1 MNGTFSV
8 LDASKLPSHA
18 FEHRSPLW
26 WGIIGLIVIE
36 ATVFASLVASF
47 FYLRSNFP
55 QWPPDGTRSPELLKP
70 TLATL
75 VLLASAIPM
84 YWADSSLKQGRT
96 FPLKVGPLISIA
108 LALVFLA
115 MKVVE
120 YRDIGFRWDTHAYG
134 SVVWTIVGFH
144 SAHVLALV
152 LKTAVVTTL
161 AWRNYFNRKRRI
173 GVTVNGLY
181 WYFVVIIWI
190 PLYMT
195 IYWASYFLSN

>member
-1 MNGTFSV
+1 MNRFSAI
-8 LDASKLPSHA
+8 DASKLPSYA
-18 FEHRSPLW
+18 FSHCVPIW
-26 WGIIGLIVIE
+26 WGIIGLIVVE
-36 ATVFASLVASF
+36 ATVFASLVISF
-47 FYLRSNFP
+47 FYLQTNFP
-55 QWPPDGTRSPELLKP
+55 TWPPDGTQPPELLKP

-84 YWADSSLKQGRT
+84 YWADSSIKEGKT

-108 LALVFLA
+108 LALAFLI
-115 MKVVE
+115 MKVIE

-134 SVVWTIVGFH
+134 SVVWAIVGFH
-144 SAHVLALV
+144 SAHVLALI
-152 LKTAVVTTL
+152 LKTSVVTTL
-161 AWRNYFNRKRRI
+161 AWQNYFNSKRRI

-195 IYWASYFLSN
+195 IYWASHLLQS